1 MSRHLKST
9 RADQFNAKVHGLK
22 EIFNRLDRRTYPLPT
37 GNDVANYL
45 KWFQQTLQSLV
56 KETRPE
62 LTKDR
67 CTFNRQMYPSMDYTG
82 LYKALGKIVNVVP
95 VVEIG
100 VEAFAESVLSIMA
113 SLVPFLKKEDLNSMP
128 MGLVMML
135 SIWPHQMHNNIIK
148 LLASYILPILL
159 GVLKPDKDGISYAS
173 LSCPAIIMSVL
184 QYCPDCKQHA
194 QFVETLMRYKS
205 DVCLDILG
213 VLAYGPQPVINSAG
227 QILLHY
233 YPLKDVGG
241 ADDWQFVYEPW
252 HPQSCQNLECAVPRK
267 NTPTSICLEA
277 SYAAAKCASAP
288 PVFICEKCA
297 EMAAPDIPEETL
309 LIKIIQPMG
318 KMRTTC
324 ETKECK
330 GQGKPCSAMC
340 FSYECVRDNRLRPL
354 TMCQECHVRYHT
366 TKEGC
371 NHVTQ
376 NLFPDP
382 WTLEGPDQ
390 AYPTE
395 AVIRLLGEAQ
405 PCRNTRNEA
414 MGIAQSKLEDE
425 GCEDDVDNDINNRR
439 MLSRF
444 GVWLLVGVCNEPARC
459 KSAERL
465 GRLVSMTLSWIETAS
480 TLRRDYVGELLKRL
494 TSQYVCRWLTQVRDS
509 KLDVL
514 CSCLSPNPPAYV
526 KVGGYWDSV
535 SSKVRQHMEGLHRLC
550 CLVPH
555 NLITPEVWDVIMPL
569 WIEAMKADVPPD
581 ELGRFKVLLTK
592 IFDPLLSP
600 LQLTPEMTFNFI
612 KKSLESA
619 VPRHQVEALTWLQ
632 ILSQLDII
640 IPLHML
646 LGMFIKAV
654 QNVIEFAEGVAT
666 MFPFPT
672 FSVQSPSTTTHEG
685 TIITTPVSALPS
697 ADLGELNSNL
707 SCFIL
712 ELDLLVKQVNIQF
725 IRDKH
730 SLNSAEREDIKKIL
744 KCMLDVSWAGKHGD
758 HSTVCEMC
766 SMTSIWFKLAQ
777 ILLEDVFPEG
787 EIFTRMD
794 TQGSV
799 GSGGLFRSSSSGK
812 VVSSRSLSSSKSQ
825 VETIDE
831 EVFKETQQESPSDV
845 TDIFPV
851 DLEPEPENATSDAD
865 IPSELNENIISFA
878 AMRSMSGC
886 VGSWR
891 TATGSV
897 SWSVVGDNFP
907 QLQLLVGFLKELPRQ
922 EDHNV
927 QLSILRCLKVLVL
940 RGDYLRIAM
949 DADADF
955 LACLQEIFFIPNI
968 WGLLQ
973 AEHSEMSE
981 LCVQILV
988 HCICLP
994 YGAEKLCDEVE
1005 NSFSDDDWRERFSAV
1020 EKVAVIARFLEKEHI
1035 KANNIIMSALAHC
1048 FTYLVGAVEDVCT
1061 PVHLRALFLLDT
1073 IRASS
1078 LKVLYKCIE
1087 HQYDAVPQDRLL
1099 LIHTCRLLH
1108 RIIPHHTPLS
1118 GKFFIRRFKHLLIEN
1133 ADFVSLGAPKGR
1145 AGSGGTGAEAPQDA
1159 GAETS
1164 RRIAPVLS
1172 SKRSYTRSLTARTSL
1187 GQQRKTSSL
1196 FRCGYSFRFPGER
1209 VTYNR
1214 QVSSNADVKKSSS
1227 SNRQR
1232 RSGGFKNQSSS
1243 VDIADSM
1250 FLGGRIQSN
1259 LPTVQEEENESNRQS
1274 VASTDSSFSQLL
1286 GGAPVGS
1293 SLEAEATHQLV
1304 TLVMDFLSYPGA
1316 EKGDENSS
1324 FVKTESYE
1332 VIQMSHYLG
1341 VLMGYDIKV
1350 EEFTGNPRRLR
1361 LFPVFH
1367 AYMAG
1372 IVQVLDQNQEW
1383 GSKLLNLTLQLL
1395 LFCAAPKPQKRTQ
1408 TPQFSLVRIP
1418 ADMRQ
1423 SWLMALLIILY
1434 KYPFHMEAHKLD
1446 TKNLIHVVLNTLDA
1460 QNHVCEGPR
1469 EGVPKRSS
1477 VASIFGDSLNVG
1489 PGEWSGRSE
1498 TPGSPVIR
1506 HSNADKRLS
1515 VSVINKSRDE
1525 NEEKRLPERQTS
1537 SPSAFSLG
1545 SKTKESLEE
1554 EKEKDEKQPDTNDDL
1569 RPLSETQLAD
1579 VGDTSSSERLLSFN
1593 LPSQDL
1599 PAFAKSVTPENS
1611 QEEDKVLERQ
1621 SGTESKG
1628 RTARLLSW
1636 RPRRTVHSKHTFFNF
1651 SLRFRRPPRLTVS
1664 QDSTVSR
1671 EQGMSRSGSL
1681 ESSTSFSE
1689 QRRGSKSRMLH
1700 SLSARSFDRTLESNN
1715 EKEPSNGDLDL
1726 DHCPD
1731 CRASLEQFDEE
1742 TLNLCIVVLSTFAN
1756 QNPAMAMPFLLRMLQ
1771 CVARTCVH
1779 PLFSWQEK
1787 SDVLMPGSTRE
1798 VSKQFFRCVLI
1809 KLAPNGIFSELF
1821 RSTLK
1826 DETLLKAVAIA
1837 FNDFSSFDQMSP
1849 IAYLLE
1855 DILGSR
1861 TLNDRVLV
1869 LLSNL
1874 KTYLQF
1880 TSREPTSAWE
1890 SQLSHFEAFFRKLPS
1905 VLPENC
1911 DLSPAIRI
1919 MTAILNA
1926 ANSSFKILL
1935 PCFGQLIGY
1944 AINKCSFQL
1953 QDLLELCIKCTETFP
1968 KERNKLFLTRA
1979 VVLELVHA
1987 VKFRSSLP
1995 DSNLQSVLQFVAVDA
2010 GSRISFG
2017 SESDN
2022 AAYDLPFGSRTRAL
2036 DCIRQYIIEAVEF
2049 LKDWRFTAK
2058 SNKEN
2063 RQMSEPNLHQTT
2075 LPIDLKASVSQL
2087 VALEL
2092 TKHSEDSKILSKA
2105 LSWLKSPPTASQV
2118 GRQELLDCVTHIRL
2132 LAWLLHGSLSHYVHS
2147 RNPHVSCH
2155 PVKFEENT
2163 HIADYALIIL
2173 FSFAE
2178 QLKEPLSKS
2187 ALFHAFNVCE
2197 LWTLYCDHTTS
2208 PGEPSTQA
2216 TSIVMEFWGKVTPGI
2231 LHLLTQA
2238 KELTMSVSHHFL
2250 NLIEALQECNSRP
2263 LPKLYPMWYPILCYC
2278 FSQGVSEAAHARL
2291 RKAQSRRR
2299 INKDTKSAL
2308 AKWLKQL
2315 QFKMALTEQSPDGSL
2330 FI

>member
-56 KETRPE
+56 KETRPV

-67 CTFNRQMYPSMDYTG
+67 RSFNRQVYPSMDYTG

-100 VEAFAESVLSIMA
+100 VEAFADSVLSIMA
-113 SLVPFLKKEDLNSMP
+113 SLVPFLKKEDLNSIP
-128 MGLVMML
+128 MGLAMTL
-135 SIWPHQMHNNIIK
+135 SIWPQQTHNQVIK
-148 LLASYILPILL
+148 LLAGYVLPVLL
-159 GVLKPDKDGISYAS
+159 GVLKPDEGGQSYAS
-173 LSCPAIIMSVL
+173 LSCPALIMSIL

-205 DVCLDILG
+205 DVCLDILA

-227 QILLHY
+227 QVLLHY

-252 HPQSCQNLECAVPRK
+252 HPSSCQNLECAVPRK

-277 SYAAAKCASAP
+277 SYAAAHCASSP

-297 EMAAPDIPEETL
+297 ELAAADIHEETL
-309 LIKIIQPMG
+309 LVKIIQPMG
-318 KMRTTC
+318 KMHTTC

-330 GQGKPCSAMC
+330 GQGKPCSVMC
-340 FSYECVRDNRLRPL
+340 FSYECVKDNRLRAL
-354 TMCQECHVRYHT
+354 TMCQECHLQYHT
-366 TKEGC
+366 GEGGY

-382 WTLEGPDQ
+382 WTLQGPDQ

-405 PCRNTRNEA
+405 PCQNTRNEA
-414 MGIAQSKLEDE
+414 MGIAQGKLEDDD
-425 GCEDDVDNDINNRR
+425 CEDDVDNDINNRR

-444 GVWLLVGVCNEPARC
+444 GVWLLVGVCNEPSRC
-459 KSAERL
+459 ESAERL

-514 CSCLSPNPPAYV
+514 CACLSPNPPGYV
-526 KVGGYWDSV
+526 KVGGCWDSV

-555 NLITPEVWDVIMPL
+555 NLVTPEVWDEIMPL
-569 WIEAMKADVPPD
+569 WMEAIKSDVSPD

-600 LQLTPEMTFNFI
+600 LKLTSEMTFSFI

-640 IPLHML
+640 IPLNML
-646 LGMFIKAV
+646 LSMFIKVV
-654 QNVIEFAEGVAT
+654 QNSVEFSEGIPT
-666 MFPFPT
+666 MFSFPT
-672 FSVQSPSTTTHEG
+672 CTVQSPSTTEG
-685 TIITTPVSALPS
+685 AMITTPVSGVLS
-697 ADLGELNSNL
+697 ADFGELNSNL

-712 ELDLLVKQVNIQF
+712 ELDLLVKQINIQF

-730 SLNSAEREDIKKIL
+730 SPNSVEREDIKKIL
-744 KCMLDVSWAGKHGD
+744 KYMLDMSWAGKHGD

-766 SMTSIWFKLAQ
+766 NMTSIWFRLAH

-787 EIFTRMD
+787 D
-794 TQGSV
+794 TLARKDTVVSLGT
-799 GSGGLFRSSSSGK
+799 GGLFSIGSSGK
-812 VVSSRSLSSSKSQ
+812 VVSSRSLSSSKGQ

-831 EVFKETQQESPSDV
+831 EVFKETQQESLSDV
-845 TDIFPV
+845 ADILRG
-851 DLEPEPENATSDAD
+851 DNDPEPENATSDAD
-865 IPSELNENIISFA
+865 MPSELNENIISFA
-878 AMRSMSGC
+878 AIRSMSGSI
-886 VGSWR
+886 GAWR

-897 SWSVVGDNFP
+897 SWSVVCDNFP

-927 QLSILRCLKVLVL
+927 QLSILKCLEVLVL

-949 DADADF
+949 DADGDF

-973 AEHSEMSE
+973 AEHSEMSQ

-1005 NSFSDDDWRERFSAV
+1005 NAFSSDDWRERFAAV
-1020 EKVAVIARFLEKEHI
+1020 ERVAVIARFLEKEHI
-1035 KANNIIMSALAHC
+1035 KSNNIVMSALAHC

-1061 PVHLRALFLLDT
+1061 PVHLRALYMLDT

-1108 RIIPHHTPLS
+1108 RIIPHHTPLC

-1133 ADFVSLGAPKGR
+1133 ADFVSLGTTKGR
-1145 AGSGGTGAEAPQDA
+1145 AGSGGTQAEASVDA
-1159 GAETS
+1159 AAETA
-1164 RRIAPVLS
+1164 RKIAPVFHS
-1172 SKRSYTRSLTARTSL
+1172 QRPSTRSLTARSSL
-1187 GQQRKTSSL
+1187 GSQRKTSSL
-1196 FRCGYSFRFPGER
+1196 FRCGYNFRFPGER

-1214 QVSSNADVKKSSS
+1214 QVSSSSEGRKSSGN
-1227 SNRQR
+1227 NRQR

-1243 VDIADSM
+1243 TDLTDGM

-1259 LPTVQEEENESNRQS
+1259 LPTVQEEDNENSRQS
-1274 VASTDSSFSQLL
+1274 VTSTDSTFSQLL
-1286 GGAPVGS
+1286 NGTSVGG
-1293 SLEAEATHQLV
+1293 SLEAEANHQLV

-1316 EKGDENSS
+1316 EKGDKNSS
-1324 FVKTESYE
+1324 FVRTESYE

-1372 IVQVLDQNQEW
+1372 IVQVLDQNHEW
-1383 GSKLLNLTLQLL
+1383 GSKLLNLTLKLL
-1395 LFCAAPKPQKRTQ
+1395 LFCAAPMPQKRTQ

-1434 KYPFHMEAHKLD
+1434 KYPFHTEAHKLD
-1446 TKNLIHVVLNTLDA
+1446 TKNLVHVVLKTLEA
-1460 QNHVCEGPR
+1460 QNHVCDGPKEGFQ
-1469 EGVPKRSS
+1469 KRGS
-1477 VASIFGDSLNVG
+1477 VASIFAEAMTIGA
-1489 PGEWSGRSE
+1489 GEIASRAE
-1498 TPGSPVIR
+1498 TPGSPVILQSTDDR
-1506 HSNADKRLS
+1506 PLS
-1515 VSVINKSRDE
+1515 LSSTNKSRDE
-1525 NEEKRLPERQTS
+1525 DRVKRLPERQTS
-1537 SPSAFSLG
+1537 SPSAFSHGL
-1545 SKTKESLEE
+1545 KTTKESVQE
-1554 EKEKDEKQPDTNDDL
+1554 EKEKDEKQSHANDGL
-1569 RPLSETQLAD
+1569 RLFADAHLAD
-1579 VGDTSSSERLLSFN
+1579 PRGASSSELL
-1593 LPSQDL
+1593 LPSGTPIQIP
-1599 PAFAKSVTPENS
+1599 PAFTKRVTPGRS
-1611 QEEDKVLERQ
+1611 QDEDKDLEEPPE
-1621 SGTESKG
+1621 TDSKG
-1628 RTARLLSW
+1628 RTARPLSW
-1636 RPRRTVHSKHTFFNF
+1636 RLRRSLHSKRSFFNF
-1651 SLRFRRPPRLTVS
+1651 SPGFKKPPRLTVS
-1664 QDSTVSR
+1664 LDSTISR
-1671 EQGMSRSGSL
+1671 EQDTSRSGSFEGSVSL
-1681 ESSTSFSE
+1681 NEN
-1689 QRRGSKSRMLH
+1689 RRSSKSRLVH
-1700 SLSARSFDRTLESNN
+1700 SLSTRSFDRTLESNT
-1715 EKEPSNGDLDL
+1715 EREPANGDLDL
-1726 DHCPD
+1726 DWCPD

-1742 TLNLCIVVLSTFAN
+1742 TLNLCIVVLSTFVHR
-1756 QNPAMAMPFLLRMLQ
+1756 NPSMAMPFLLRMLE

-1787 SDVLMPGSTRE
+1787 SDVLIPGSTRE
-1798 VSKQFFRCVLI
+1798 VSKQFLRCVLI
-1809 KLAPNGIFSELF
+1809 KLAPNGVFSELF

-1837 FNDFSSFDQMSP
+1837 LNDFSSFDQMSP

-1874 KTYLQF
+1874 NTYLKF
-1880 TSREPTSAWE
+1880 ASREPTSAWE
-1890 SQLSHFEAFFRKLPS
+1890 SQLSHFEAFFRKLPT

-1911 DLSPAIRI
+1911 DVTSAIRV
-1919 MTAILNA
+1919 MSAILNA

-1935 PCFGQLIGY
+1935 PSFGQLISY
-1944 AINKCSFQL
+1944 AVNKCSFQL
-1953 QDLLELCIKCTETFP
+1953 QDLLELCVKCTETFP
-1968 KERNKLFLTRA
+1968 KEHNKLFLTRA

-2036 DCIRQYIIEAVEF
+2036 DCIRQYIVEAVEF
-2049 LKDWRFTAK
+2049 VKDWKFTAR

-2063 RQMSEPNLHQTT
+2063 RQLSEPNLHQTT

-2105 LSWLKSPPTASQV
+2105 LAWLKSPPTASQL

-2147 RNPHVSCH
+2147 RNPHVNCH
-2155 PVKFEENT
+2155 PIKFEENT
-2163 HIADYALIIL
+2163 HIADYVLIIL

-2187 ALFHAFNVCE
+2187 ALYHAFNVCE

-2208 PGEPSTQA
+2208 PGEPSTQS

-2231 LHLLTQA
+2231 LHLLSQA
-2238 KELTMSVSHHFL
+2238 KELTMSISHHFL
-2250 NLIEALQECNSRP
+2250 NLIEALQECNSAP
-2263 LPKLYPMWYPILCYC
+2263 LPKLYPMWYPILTYC
-2278 FSQGVSEAAHARL
+2278 FSQGLSEAAHARL

>member
-1 MSRHLKST
+1 MFAKNGCFLIRIEPTNSCFFVYIYLGRVTAEIERNKMSRHLKST

-812 VVSSRSLSSSKSQ
+812 VVSSRSLSASSKSQ

-907 QLQLLVGFLKELPRQ
+907 QLQLLVGFLK
-922 EDHNV
+922 
-927 QLSILRCLKVLVL
+927 
-940 RGDYLRIAM
+940 
-949 DADADF
+949 
-955 LACLQEIFFIPNI
+955 
-968 WGLLQ
+968 
-973 AEHSEMSE
+973 
-981 LCVQILV
+981 
-988 HCICLP
+988 
-994 YGAEKLCDEVE
+994 
-1005 NSFSDDDWRERFSAV
+1005 
-1020 EKVAVIARFLEKEHI
+1020 VA
-1035 KANNIIMSALAHC
+1035 
-1048 FTYLVGAVEDVCT
+1048 
-1061 PVHLRALFLLDT
+1061 
-1073 IRASS
+1073 
-1078 LKVLYKCIE
+1078 
-1087 HQYDAVPQDRLL
+1087 
-1099 LIHTCRLLH
+1099 
-1108 RIIPHHTPLS
+1108 
-1118 GKFFIRRFKHLLIEN
+1118 
-1133 ADFVSLGAPKGR
+1133 
-1145 AGSGGTGAEAPQDA
+1145 
-1159 GAETS
+1159 
-1164 RRIAPVLS
+1164 
-1172 SKRSYTRSLTARTSL
+1172 
-1187 GQQRKTSSL
+1187 
-1196 FRCGYSFRFPGER
+1196 
-1209 VTYNR
+1209 
-1214 QVSSNADVKKSSS
+1214 
-1227 SNRQR
+1227 
-1232 RSGGFKNQSSS
+1232 
-1243 VDIADSM
+1243 
-1250 FLGGRIQSN
+1250 
-1259 LPTVQEEENESNRQS
+1259 
-1274 VASTDSSFSQLL
+1274 
-1286 GGAPVGS
+1286 
-1293 SLEAEATHQLV
+1293 
-1304 TLVMDFLSYPGA
+1304 
-1316 EKGDENSS
+1316 
-1324 FVKTESYE
+1324 
-1332 VIQMSHYLG
+1332 
-1341 VLMGYDIKV
+1341 
-1350 EEFTGNPRRLR
+1350 
-1361 LFPVFH
+1361 
-1367 AYMAG
+1367 
-1372 IVQVLDQNQEW
+1372 
-1383 GSKLLNLTLQLL
+1383 
-1395 LFCAAPKPQKRTQ
+1395 
-1408 TPQFSLVRIP
+1408 
-1418 ADMRQ
+1418 
-1423 SWLMALLIILY
+1423 
-1434 KYPFHMEAHKLD
+1434 
-1446 TKNLIHVVLNTLDA
+1446 
-1460 QNHVCEGPR
+1460 
-1469 EGVPKRSS
+1469 
-1477 VASIFGDSLNVG
+1477 
-1489 PGEWSGRSE
+1489 
-1498 TPGSPVIR
+1498 
-1506 HSNADKRLS
+1506 
-1515 VSVINKSRDE
+1515 
-1525 NEEKRLPERQTS
+1525 
-1537 SPSAFSLG
+1537 
-1545 SKTKESLEE
+1545 
-1554 EKEKDEKQPDTNDDL
+1554 
-1569 RPLSETQLAD
+1569 
-1579 VGDTSSSERLLSFN
+1579 
-1593 LPSQDL
+1593 
-1599 PAFAKSVTPENS
+1599 
-1611 QEEDKVLERQ
+1611 
-1621 SGTESKG
+1621 
-1628 RTARLLSW
+1628 
-1636 RPRRTVHSKHTFFNF
+1636 
-1651 SLRFRRPPRLTVS
+1651 
-1664 QDSTVSR
+1664 
-1671 EQGMSRSGSL
+1671 
-1681 ESSTSFSE
+1681 
-1689 QRRGSKSRMLH
+1689 
-1700 SLSARSFDRTLESNN
+1700 
-1715 EKEPSNGDLDL
+1715 
-1726 DHCPD
+1726 
-1731 CRASLEQFDEE
+1731 
-1742 TLNLCIVVLSTFAN
+1742 
-1756 QNPAMAMPFLLRMLQ
+1756 
-1771 CVARTCVH
+1771 
-1779 PLFSWQEK
+1779 
-1787 SDVLMPGSTRE
+1787 
-1798 VSKQFFRCVLI
+1798 
-1809 KLAPNGIFSELF
+1809 
-1821 RSTLK
+1821 
-1826 DETLLKAVAIA
+1826 
-1837 FNDFSSFDQMSP
+1837 
-1849 IAYLLE
+1849 
-1855 DILGSR
+1855 
-1861 TLNDRVLV
+1861 
-1869 LLSNL
+1869 
-1874 KTYLQF
+1874 
-1880 TSREPTSAWE
+1880 
-1890 SQLSHFEAFFRKLPS
+1890 
-1905 VLPENC
+1905 
-1911 DLSPAIRI
+1911 
-1919 MTAILNA
+1919 
-1926 ANSSFKILL
+1926 
-1935 PCFGQLIGY
+1935 
-1944 AINKCSFQL
+1944 
-1953 QDLLELCIKCTETFP
+1953 
-1968 KERNKLFLTRA
+1968 
-1979 VVLELVHA
+1979 
-1987 VKFRSSLP
+1987 
-1995 DSNLQSVLQFVAVDA
+1995 
-2010 GSRISFG
+2010 
-2017 SESDN
+2017 
-2022 AAYDLPFGSRTRAL
+2022 
-2036 DCIRQYIIEAVEF
+2036 
-2049 LKDWRFTAK
+2049 
-2058 SNKEN
+2058 
-2063 RQMSEPNLHQTT
+2063 
-2075 LPIDLKASVSQL
+2075 
-2087 VALEL
+2087 
-2092 TKHSEDSKILSKA
+2092 
-2105 LSWLKSPPTASQV
+2105 
-2118 GRQELLDCVTHIRL
+2118 
-2132 LAWLLHGSLSHYVHS
+2132 
-2147 RNPHVSCH
+2147 
-2155 PVKFEENT
+2155 
-2163 HIADYALIIL
+2163 
-2173 FSFAE
+2173 
-2178 QLKEPLSKS
+2178 
-2187 ALFHAFNVCE
+2187 
-2197 LWTLYCDHTTS
+2197 
-2208 PGEPSTQA
+2208 
-2216 TSIVMEFWGKVTPGI
+2216 FW
-2231 LHLLTQA
+2231 
-2238 KELTMSVSHHFL
+2238 
-2250 NLIEALQECNSRP
+2250 
-2263 LPKLYPMWYPILCYC
+2263 
-2278 FSQGVSEAAHARL
+2278 
-2291 RKAQSRRR
+2291 
-2299 INKDTKSAL
+2299 
-2308 AKWLKQL
+2308 
-2315 QFKMALTEQSPDGSL
+2315 
-2330 FI
+2330 

>member
-135 SIWPHQMHNNIIK
+135 SIWPHQMHNHIIK

-159 GVLKPDKDGISYAS
+159 GVLRPEKDGISYAS

-371 NHVTQ
+371 KHVTQ

-526 KVGGYWDSV
+526 KVGGYWESV

-569 WIEAMKADVPPD
+569 WIEAIKADVPPD

-730 SLNSAEREDIKKIL
+730 SPNSAEREDIKKIL

-949 DADADF
+949 DADTDF

-1005 NSFSDDDWRERFSAV
+1005 NAFSDDDWRERFSAV

-1035 KANNIIMSALAHC
+1035 KANNIVMSALAHC

-1073 IRASS
+1073 VRASS

-1145 AGSGGTGAEAPQDA
+1145 TGSGGTGAETPQDA

-1164 RRIAPVLS
+1164 KRIAPVLS

-1259 LPTVQEEENESNRQS
+1259 LPTVQEEENESSRQS

-1434 KYPFHMEAHKLD
+1434 KYPFHTEAHKLD

-1515 VSVINKSRDE
+1515 VSGINKSRDE
-1525 NEEKRLPERQTS
+1525 NEEKRLSERQTS

-1579 VGDTSSSERLLSFN
+1579 VGDTNSSERLLSSS

-1599 PAFAKSVTPENS
+1599 PTFAKSVTPENS
-1611 QEEDKVLERQ
+1611 REEDKILERQ

-1700 SLSARSFDRTLESNN
+1700 SLSARSFDRTLESNI

-1756 QNPAMAMPFLLRMLQ
+1756 QNPSMAMPFLLRMLQ

-1874 KTYLQF
+1874 NTYLQF

-1935 PCFGQLIGY
+1935 PSFGQLIGY

-1968 KERNKLFLTRA
+1968 KERNKLFLTRV

-2063 RQMSEPNLHQTT
+2063 RQLSEPNLHQTT

-2105 LSWLKSPPTASQV
+2105 LSWLKSPPTASQL

-2250 NLIEALQECNSRP
+2250 NLIEALQECNSTP

-2278 FSQGVSEAAHARL
+2278 FSQGLSEAAHARL